1 MNEADKYILL
11 LKRYGDPMANIE
23 TFEEKFMT
31 HWLIPMW
38 IDTHIPALPNK
49 LYINKDVIKPLE
61 TVLNRLIS
69 LQAYKEIKTFDGLF
83 NVRYIRGSKTKL
95 SIHSW
100 GLAIDLNA
108 SHNPLGLT
116 PAECINKGLKPFS
129 KLFFEVWRDSG
140 WTCGTDFKRS
150 DGMHFE
156 YTAHLK

>member
-1 MNEADKYILL
+1 MTEVDKYALL
-11 LKRYGDPMANIE
+11 LKRYGNPMAAAKP
-23 TFEEKFMT
+23 FEDKFMT
-31 HWLIPMW
+31 HWMVPVW

-49 LYINKDVIKPLE
+49 LYVNKDIIGPLE
-61 TVLNRLIS
+61 TVFNRLIS
-69 LQAYKEIKTFDGLF
+69 LQVYKEIKTFDGLF

-108 SHNPLGLT
+108 SDNPLGLS
-116 PAECINKGLKPFS
+116 PAQCAEKGLKPFT
-129 KLFFEVWRDSG
+129 KLFYEIWRDAG